1 MGELIE
7 EVLTSA
13 WFYNPIEISGL
24 ELPLHFALRLNAFGC
39 DLAPT
44 DGFESKSRF
53 ILTEETYWSG
63 QSSDRYGL
71 PSQQRHILSEFF
83 RCLDSLIYSGNTHR
97 SCRFGCGFESVMH
110 QLMHGFVGGSDAEL
124 RL

>member
-1 MGELIE
+1 MGELIK

-24 ELPLHFALRLNAFGC
+24 ELPLHFALRLNAFGY

-63 QSSDRYGL
+63 QSSDRYGI
-71 PSQQRHILSEFF
+71 PSQQGESLSEFF
-83 RCLDSLIYSGNTHR
+83 SMPRLADLRSLYLQ
-97 SCRFGCGFESVMH
+97 V
-110 QLMHGFVGGSDAEL
+110 LPLWV